1 MQYPYVNINAPFGGF
16 PIAEDHPRIIR
27 QARILIV
34 CALAAGML
42 SITLSTG
49 VALPFMEEH
58 GNSVLGEIFLWFLVL
73 LTQIYTSFLTILLA
87 GKTVSFIGDFP
98 WPPPLTSQLL
108 EAFSRF
114 HPVWIWVAF
123 LTIVIFIPLLWK
135 GFSAAR
141 IIFILFVPLLS
152 SSSLL
157 TFLIAPSLLSIPLFL
172 LPSAP
177 LVLLLL
183 KPVSYYFRF
192 RKHNRIVKKLTAAN
206 YPTE

>member
-16 PIAEDHPRIIR
+16 PVAEDHPRIIR

-58 GNSVLGEIFLWFLVL
+58 GNSVLSDILIWISVFVLQLAASLFTIFF
-73 LTQIYTSFLTILLA
+73 A
-87 GKTVSFIGDFP
+87 GRTVSFAGDFP

-108 EAFSRF
+108 EAFSHF

-123 LTIVIFIPLLWK
+123 LTIVTFIPLLWK

-141 IIFILFVPLLS
+141 IIFILYVPLFS
-152 SSSLL
+152 FSSLL

-172 LPSAP
+172 LPFAP

-183 KPVSYYFRF
+183 KPVNYYFRF
-192 RKHNRIVKKLTAAN
+192 RKHNRTVTKLTAAN